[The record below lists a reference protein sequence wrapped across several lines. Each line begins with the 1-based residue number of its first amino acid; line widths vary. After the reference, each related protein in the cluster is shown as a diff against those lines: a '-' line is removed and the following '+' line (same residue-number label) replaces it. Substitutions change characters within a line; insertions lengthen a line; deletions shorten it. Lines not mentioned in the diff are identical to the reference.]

1 MKEYCGVSGIIGNF
15 DDIFYKLYLTLFAL
29 QHRGQESAGIS
40 LNDKDHFFTYKRSGF
55 ARNLLDIPNVQRKGA
70 MGIGHV
76 RYSTSGNSNIAN
88 AQPVYANTN
97 HGKISLAHNGNLVN
111 YKKLRNHLKAAGAIF
126 QGNSDSE
133 MIMHYLAHREGDFLA
148 ALTSTLHTIRG
159 AYSIVLMDED
169 ALYGI
174 RDPYGFRPLV
184 YGKIDGGY
192 IITSETCAIDILNGE
207 YLGEVTE
214 GNILRID
221 KSGNIEFIP
230 FTKEIIKQ
238 NCVFEHIY
246 FARPDS
252 CIFGKNVH
260 KTRYRM
266 GEELARENPDIRPDI
281 VVAVPDSG
289 LSAAMGFADE
299 SNVPLDRG
307 LIRNHYVG
315 RSFIYPTQEER
326 KNIVRMK
333 LQPVFEVIKGKDI
346 ALIDDSMVRGTTAKE
361 IIGLL
366 KQKGVGKIHYFLA
379 CPPIKYSCYFGIDTP
394 NRKKLIANNLL
405 PKEIAEYLEIESVNF
420 LSINGL
426 KRVLKGNANDYCY
439 ACFAGNYIM
448 EIEND

>member
-1 MKEYCGVSGIIGNF
+1 MNSFNP
-15 DDIFYKLYLTLFAL
+15 
-29 QHRGQESAGIS
+29 S
-40 LNDKDHFFTYKRSGF
+40 
-55 ARNLLDIPNVQRKGA
+55 
-70 MGIGHV
+70 
-76 RYSTSGNSNIAN
+76 RYSSETDLNVSDEVVEKGHKNILKVDIDKFEILCKKFRD
-88 AQPVYANTN
+88 QKDV
-97 HGKISLAHNGNLVN
+97 KIKNLIGQNKEDFDLVVS
-111 YKKLRNHLKAAGAIF
+111 YVHL
-126 QGNSDSE
+126 
-133 MIMHYLAHREGDFLA
+133 
-148 ALTSTLHTIRG
+148 
-159 AYSIVLMDED
+159 
-169 ALYGI
+169 LYGTEYYNTLY
-174 RDPYGFRPLV
+174 DKVKKYFKNV
-184 YGKIDGGY
+184 TGKPGTVGGY
-192 IITSETCAIDILNGE
+192 FSGCMN
-207 YLGEVTE
+207 
-214 GNILRID
+214 N